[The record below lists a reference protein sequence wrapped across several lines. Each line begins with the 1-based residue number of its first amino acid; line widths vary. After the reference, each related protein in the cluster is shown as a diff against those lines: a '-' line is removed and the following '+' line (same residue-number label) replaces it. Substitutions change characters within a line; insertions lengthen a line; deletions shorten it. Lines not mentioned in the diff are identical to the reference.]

1 MYVLFTFSAILY
13 VLSNLPLFTLSNNL
27 SSASTFTS
35 FDGSDLFKLLATP
48 LVLILIP
55 HATWAGPSI
64 VTWFGHF
71 IFSNYQFHLT
81 YLLFFFFATYL
92 FSFSSSTHYSSI
104 NVYDYSIST
113 FNFFFWVW
121 LMFFSNNLFTFIFFL
136 ELLSASIML
145 TLVTSTFSSS
155 NFYNN
160 LSYSK
165 HSYFTS
171 STPTAFLQTLM
182 FFFWITLVTSL
193 SLFLLLLVFY
203 TRFLTFDWNLVDSV
217 FNYLV
222 SVSSLRDVFLISF
235 AWVLFLVCTFLK
247 CGIAPFYLWKPAFF
261 KGMGLV
267 TLFFYVY
274 VFYFSVFFYFLYI
287 LFFYL
292 NELFFFNLYVVVWF
306 LILATLSLSVILF
319 ESFYLKAFLALSS
332 ILNSVLILY
341 ALCSLQSID
350 FFFVI

>member
-1 MYVLFTFSAILY
+1 MFFGPSLSSGAFSYFLRALVLLLLSTFIYLTLSWGSPLLLTTTQPAVLWSLFYFSHSVYVLFTFSAILY

-55 HATWAGPSI
+55 HVTWAGPSI

-113 FNFFFWVW
+113 FNFFFWIW

-217 FNYLV
+217 
-222 SVSSLRDVFLISF
+222 SL
-235 AWVLFLVCTFLK
+235 
-247 CGIAPFYLWKPAFF
+247 
-261 KGMGLV
+261 
-267 TLFFYVY
+267 
-274 VFYFSVFFYFLYI
+274 
-287 LFFYL
+287 
-292 NELFFFNLYVVVWF
+292 
-306 LILATLSLSVILF
+306 
-319 ESFYLKAFLALSS
+319 
-332 ILNSVLILY
+332 
-341 ALCSLQSID
+341 
-350 FFFVI
+350 